1 MHLEANAGFLSFTF
15 LDLITVI
22 TVAQSGSFRGAATV
36 LQLGQS
42 AVSRRVQ
49 KLEDMLG
56 VSLFERRTTGARLT
70 RAGRRFSTQMLGI
83 VADIQVAVSDAY
95 EAGVANDG
103 YLKLGLI
110 ASISKGAVRN
120 VLNAFSREHGGV
132 ALQLIEADRRNLLI
146 QLSHRE
152 IDAVIASGE
161 PDSDA
166 DGNLLLAREELFVA
180 ISSDAALARRRHL
193 VWKDVSDETF
203 IVSAQEPGPEIHD
216 YILRRISDLD
226 RSANVRRHGLC
237 REGIMNLVG
246 LGVGISIVADHWR
259 GVQYP
264 NVTFV
269 PIGDEDETIP
279 FSLVWRPEND
289 NPALRRFIS
298 LARIEAQRNGVL
310 S

>member
-1 MHLEANAGFLSFTF
+1 
-15 LDLITVI
+15 
-22 TVAQSGSFRGAATV
+22 
-36 LQLGQS
+36 
-42 AVSRRVQ
+42 
-49 KLEDMLG
+49 MLG

-83 VADIQVAVSDAY
+83 VADIQVAVSDAH

-103 YLKLGLI
+103 CVRLGLI

-120 VLNAFSREHGGV
+120 VLNAFLKEHGGV
-132 ALQLIEADRRNLLI
+132 ALQFIEADRRNLLI

-161 PDSDA
+161 PASDA
-166 DGNLLLAREELFVA
+166 DGSLLLTREELFVA

-193 VWKDVSDETF
+193 VWKDVSDESF
-203 IVSAQEPGPEIHD
+203 IVSDQEPGPEIHD
-216 YILRRISDLD
+216 YILRRISDLG
-226 RSANVRRHGLC
+226 RSANVRRHGLG

-246 LGVGISIVADHWR
+246 LGLGISLVADHWR

-298 LARIEAQRNGVL
+298 LARIEAKRNGAP